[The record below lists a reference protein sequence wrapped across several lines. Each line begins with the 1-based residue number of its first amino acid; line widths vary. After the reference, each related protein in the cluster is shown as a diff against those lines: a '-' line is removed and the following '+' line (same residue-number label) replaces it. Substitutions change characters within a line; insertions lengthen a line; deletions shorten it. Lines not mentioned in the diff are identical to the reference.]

1 MNSISD
7 LSLIKLVK
15 ETKNCLEMVR
25 KISLD
30 RISSTLGHSSANMD
44 LLYET
49 RVLLCTTWL
58 AFVGVVVWLVSIG
71 TDYWVIV
78 VGKWLFH
85 LTKGLILI
93 SKQGIHYTGE
103 TWLYRMYYKKKRALI
118 VTSNENHWIIP
129 IWISSKYHFLL
140 FFFAVLRLFTVF
152 DFCCIWL
159 ITNITKVRH
168 FC

>member
-7 LSLIKLVK
+7 TSLITFVK
-15 ETKNCLEMVR
+15 EAKSCFKMVR

-58 AFVGVVVWLVSIG
+58 AFVGVLVWLVSIG

-78 VGKWLFH
+78 VGKLLFD
-85 LTKGLILI
+85 LTK
-93 SKQGIHYTGE
+93 
-103 TWLYRMYYKKKRALI
+103 
-118 VTSNENHWIIP
+118 
-129 IWISSKYHFLL
+129 
-140 FFFAVLRLFTVF
+140 VLRYNTFNIKHSSLFV
-152 DFCCIWL
+152 
-159 ITNITKVRH
+159 VY
-168 FC
+168 

>member
-7 LSLIKLVK
+7 LSLIKFVK

-93 SKQGIHYTGE
+93 SKKGIYYTGK
-103 TWLYRMYYKKKRALI
+103 RDYKKQDRFTTYFNDLW
-118 VTSNENHWIIP
+118 NRFII
-129 IWISSKYHFLL
+129 LEG
-140 FFFAVLRLFTVF
+140 
-152 DFCCIWL
+152 C
-159 ITNITKVRH
+159 
-168 FC
+168 